1 MIISLYV
8 SWLADSDING
18 VLGWLLCRACEE
30 FVDTASSATVYLV
43 LLWNM
48 TGIAR

>member
-1 MIISLYV
+1 MIISLHV

-18 VLGWLLCRACEE
+18 VLGWLLCGAGEE
-30 FVDTASSATVYLV
+30 FVDASSSATVYLV

-48 TGIAR
+48 TGVAR